1 MLNKMLSKELR
12 ESKSRLLSGPAPMQS
27 GKYRLSRVRMG
38 FLSGKK
44 IFTITILTIALITIT
59 NAQGITN
66 TLGGNTSADKF
77 IIENSDSEAG
87 LVVTGES
94 KVGIGTTNPNLKLHV
109 VGNTGQGTPY
119 FTVGTILALQQN
131 NYSNW
136 THLAIIAGT
145 AGRASINFGD
155 VNDDDAGY
163 MRYNNSDNSM
173 RFATNGME
181 RIVIDNSGAT
191 GIGTTA
197 PNAKLHIISTTTN
210 VADNT
215 AKFEATSIG
224 SNASHIHYGTKGDWY
239 IRSAAS
245 DGKVIIQDFGGNVG
259 IGTNSPDATLHV
271 EGTVKVGVNGLVFS
285 EIIELTGYTSDSGSG
300 SWSTTELSYPSGYT
314 LINSRTLSIEINVQG
329 EKWISNGINIHS
341 ILAAGHIKI
350 ISPNESYYR
359 NKKFRMILM
368 KVE

>member
-1 MLNKMLSKELR
+1 M
-12 ESKSRLLSGPAPMQS
+12 
-27 GKYRLSRVRMG
+27 
-38 FLSGKK
+38 
-44 IFTITILTIALITIT
+44 
-59 NAQGITN
+59 
-66 TLGGNTSADKF
+66 
-77 IIENSDSEAG
+77 
-87 LVVTGES
+87 
-94 KVGIGTTNPNLKLHV
+94 
-109 VGNTGQGTPY
+109 
-119 FTVGTILALQQN
+119 QQN

-210 VADNT
+210 VTDNT